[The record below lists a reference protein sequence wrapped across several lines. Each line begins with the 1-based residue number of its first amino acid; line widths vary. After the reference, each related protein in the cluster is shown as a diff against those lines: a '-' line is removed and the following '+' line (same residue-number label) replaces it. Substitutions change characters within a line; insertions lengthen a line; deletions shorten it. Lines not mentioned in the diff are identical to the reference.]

1 MTAIT
6 VQAEN
11 GAPLISYLAP
21 GGVRSVGDYCTGCG
35 CNTAYGYGSFVNR
48 IPSEWQRDAA
58 SPVLRGYLC
67 ADCQAVE
74 CDHCGEMT
82 IEYSAAPSGY
92 GFWCDDC
99 SEGNPDNAPNSAA

>member
-1 MTAIT
+1 VTAVT

-11 GAPLISYLAP
+11 GTPIVSFLAS

-67 ADCQAVE
+67 SDCQAME
-74 CDHCGEMT
+74 CDRCGELSAD
-82 IEYSAAPSGY
+82 YGAAPDGS

-99 SEGNPDNAPNSAA
+99 REAAEVAA